1 MSQAARRTDI
11 EVLRILVCALVVLL
25 HALLIHAP
33 QPFYHLKAPVISA
46 TAGLLAEALRV
57 LVMPLFFIIAGWSAV
72 VSLRRRDARTFL
84 AERGRRIL
92 VPLITGMVLVC
103 PLIKYIELRGGRDM
117 RPAGF
122 RLIAPL
128 TDSFWTFL
136 PEFFGR
142 LASTTWSHLWFLAYL
157 LVLSVLLL
165 PLLLQCARMVP
176 RQAVPPVWTAL
187 LPGFGLGM
195 LLLLVD
201 GYWPYYPNLYGDIG
215 NLCYYGACLGLGA
228 GLAAWPGSA
237 LRLQSAWPGLLLAA
251 VAGFGAAT
259 WFGEG
264 PAGRFCVGFTAWCG
278 SATLLGFAA
287 THRPAPAALLDRIG
301 EATLPVYVL
310 HHLPVLALGVLLMPT
325 GLAWPVQVALVWS
338 GGLAASA
345 AAYLLLV
352 RPWRAMRVLFGMTAA
367 YPAGKPGAPRHDRP
381 NIAKPDRAAARPA
394 GR

>member
-1 MSQAARRTDI
+1 MSSAGRRTDI

-46 TAGLLAEALRV
+46 AAGVLAEALRV
-57 LVMPLFFIIAGWSAV
+57 LVMPLFFIIAGCSAV
-72 VSLRRRDARTFL
+72 LSLRRRNARAFL

-92 VPLITGMVLVC
+92 VPLVTGMVLVC

-136 PEFFGR
+136 PKFFGR

-157 LVLSVLLL
+157 LVLSIVLL
-165 PLLLQCARMVP
+165 PLLTRCARMAP
-176 RQAVPPVWTAL
+176 HPAVPPAWTVL
-187 LPGFGLGM
+187 LPGAGLGV
-195 LLLLVD
+195 LVLMVN
-201 GYWPYYPNLYGDIG
+201 GYWPYYPNLYGDLG

-237 LRLQSAWPGLLLAA
+237 LRLQSTWPGLLLAA
-251 VAGFGAAT
+251 AAGFVGVA

-264 PAGRFCVGFTAWCG
+264 PAGRFCVGFTAWCA
-278 SATLLGFAA
+278 SAALLGFAA
-287 THRPAPAALLDRIG
+287 GHRPGPSALLDRIG

-310 HHLPVLALGVLLMPT
+310 HHLPVLALGVLLVPT
-325 GLAWPVQVALVWS
+325 GLGWPVQVALVWT
-338 GGLAASA
+338 GGLAVSG

-352 RPWRAMRVLFGMTAA
+352 RPWRVMRVLFGMAAA

-381 NIAKPDRAAARPA
+381 NIAEPDRTVARPA